1 MGEMNRMLSILSQL
15 QGVRAACYNGHNKEA
30 HTMTLWEVLVNQDD
44 VDDYRDRLLVTV
56 QQEVL
61 DEEK

>member
-1 MGEMNRMLSILSQL
+1 
-15 QGVRAACYNGHNKEA
+15 
-30 HTMTLWEVLVNQDD
+30 MTLWEVLVNQDD